1 MEMPYC
7 SSSEIAPFQDILGE
21 SSALATIKLQKIN
34 SNAISTRFYIVPDL
48 YPKMHMACW
57 QVDFVFFIK
66 KPSASLII
74 YVTCLYYAAQ
84 YIYVKK
90 LAPLTTIAIGS

>member
-21 SSALATIKLQKIN
+21 SNALATIKLQKIN

-48 YPKMHMACW
+48 YPKMHMAC
-57 QVDFVFFIK
+57 
-66 KPSASLII
+66 
-74 YVTCLYYAAQ
+74 
-84 YIYVKK
+84 
-90 LAPLTTIAIGS
+90 